1 MGGQGMHLCLEN
13 GMDVLVRIARCDVNS
28 PRGLGRHA
36 DEIFEMVQQQV
47 SEVQFEAEIYQLLR
61 PHRGILT
68 PSLLYWRAPAY
79 EPSALRSN
87 RSPPRD
93 ILGRAFFVFE
103 KTQGVNNVWPDN
115 IEKRV
120 CVVFYN

>member
-1 MGGQGMHLCLEN
+1 MGEQGMHLCLEN
-13 GMDVLVRIARCDVNS
+13 GMDVLVRMARCDVNS

-36 DEIFEMVQQQV
+36 DEIFEIVQQQV

-79 EPSALRSN
+79 EPSALRS
-87 RSPPRD
+87 PPRD